1 MGLQDLIRALAICL
15 ALATPAGAQAN
26 CADRGKVI
34 ARLQSKYGETFKGGG
49 LQNAQSVFEVWASDE
64 TGTWTILKSGTDG
77 VSCVMASGTNWVP
90 GAVLSLGV
98 PG

>member
-1 MGLQDLIRALAICL
+1 MKALAAVL
-15 ALATPAGAQAN
+15 TLFMASGAVAQAN

-49 LQNAQSVFEVWASDE
+49 LQNAQSVFEVWASDD